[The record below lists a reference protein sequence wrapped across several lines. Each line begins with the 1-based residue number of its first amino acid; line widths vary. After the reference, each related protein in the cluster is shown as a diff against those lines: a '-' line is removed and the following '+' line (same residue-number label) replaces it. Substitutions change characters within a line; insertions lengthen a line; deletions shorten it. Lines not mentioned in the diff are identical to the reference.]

1 MKHTDRPSCEISIS
15 LCLGYEAEH
24 AWPLLLELR
33 SGTSSIELEPGDAL
47 FYRGIEVSHWRQP
60 MKGERA
66 VQVFLHYVDQT
77 GPYAELKYDK
87 RNGIPFAKPFRNDLS
102 ALKQT
107 NQSVDKM
114 ELKQKSAAVKVH
126 FESDS
131 ATAQP
136 YTARSWRGRR
146 MRQVV
151 I

>member
-1 MKHTDRPSCEISIS
+1 VKHTDRPSCEISIS

-24 AWPLLLELR
+24 AWPLLLELP

-114 ELKQKSAAVKVH
+114 EPQAKIG
-126 FESDS
+126 
-131 ATAQP
+131 
-136 YTARSWRGRR
+136 RSKGSL
-146 MRQVV
+146 
-151 I
+151 